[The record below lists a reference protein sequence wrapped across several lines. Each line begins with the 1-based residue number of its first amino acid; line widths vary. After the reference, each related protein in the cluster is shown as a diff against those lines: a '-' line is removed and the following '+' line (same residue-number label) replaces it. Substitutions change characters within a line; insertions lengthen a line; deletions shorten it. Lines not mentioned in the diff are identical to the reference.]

1 MVAAGLLF
9 FLLPVVLGRPAT
21 TPLELVVR
29 SQRPGPPVG
38 FSKGAVLPEETIRL
52 TIAMVQPNVSGL
64 QTALLDVSNPSSAN
78 YGRHLSKDEVSTL
91 HIRNA

>member
-29 SQRPGPPVG
+29 SERPSPPVG

-64 QTALLDVSNPSSAN
+64 QNALLDVSNPSSAN
-78 YGRHLSKDEVSTL
+78 HGRHLSKDEVGTL
-91 HIRNA
+91 HVRDA